1 MIQLMRHRAEGV
13 GSGGSL
19 VRRQGR
25 HRRHRRAEFLL
36 ELAQLLRRLH
46 LLLAA
51 PLGPSVLEPN
61 LRHQSTNQFMGCSG
75 MLGEARGCSG
85 WLEHT
90 QQLPINWLG
99 SIGRLHMQMSLPMSM
114 QMSLS
119 AGFSPPTPTHPVPT
133 LTEAPAVLH
142 VFISLYFCC

>member
-1 MIQLMRHRAEGV
+1 M
-13 GSGGSL
+13 
-19 VRRQGR
+19 GR
-25 HRRHRRAEFLL
+25 WCAARGATVAIDVLNSCWNLRSCCDASIFSWRRHLARRFW
-36 ELAQLLRRLH
+36 
-46 LLLAA
+46 
-51 PLGPSVLEPN
+51 
-61 LRHQSTNQFMGCSG
+61 NQTCVINQPINSWDAMGCSG
-75 MLGEARGCSG
+75 MLGDARGGSGRLGEALGCSE

-133 LTEAPAVLH
+133 LIEAPAVLH